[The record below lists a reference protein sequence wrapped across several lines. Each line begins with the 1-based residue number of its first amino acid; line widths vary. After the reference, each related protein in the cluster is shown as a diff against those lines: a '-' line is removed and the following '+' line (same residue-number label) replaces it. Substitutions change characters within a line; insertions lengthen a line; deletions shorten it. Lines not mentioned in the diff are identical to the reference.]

1 MTYNIDIIPGTWGPV
16 SNPMTVVDSTT
27 GSDNYITF
35 TNTTGHGIMITGDTS
50 SGWSTFFS
58 VDSIAL
64 PTDSGSN
71 SSTQLINP
79 TTDSSQAS
87 VLYFLAYT
95 DYTPDTGGDPEPEEN
110 PTFIITINP

>member
-1 MTYNIDIIPGTWGPV
+1 MTYNIDIVNGTYGPD
-16 SNPMTVVDSTT
+16 SNPMTVVDSTS
-27 GSDNYITF
+27 GDDNYITF

-50 SGWSTFFS
+50 SGWNTFFS
-58 VDSIAL
+58 VASIAL

-71 SSTQLINP
+71 SSTLLINP
-79 TTDSSQAS
+79 TSDPSTS

-95 DYTPDTGGDPEPEEN
+95 DYTPDTGGEPMPEEN